1 MVHSMAYLTPKKA
14 KKPGDNIK
22 IDWKPVTITNYPPM
36 ERKY

>member
-1 MVHSMAYLTPKKA
+1 MAYYSGKPS

-22 IDWKPVTITNYPPM
+22 IDWKPVTITRYQPM